1 MQQINTASNIPSM
14 QSMHQEPDVT
24 VSVSEL
30 GTEDRNMKF
39 LQAALS
45 LAIVDTLKGEEAE
58 AKKNSFRHNRLKN
71 AEEVM
76 LRICD
81 IYLPSG
87 INSTALNKVWAIL
100 DGPVTDV
107 LRQYKDELYDA
118 VNQAAQQTQE
128 A

>member
-1 MQQINTASNIPSM
+1 MPEINTASNESSM
-14 QSMHQEPDVT
+14 QQLHQQADNREQ
-24 VSVSEL
+24 VSQL
-30 GTEDRNMKF
+30 GREDQNMKF

-58 AKKNSFRHNRLKN
+58 LKKNSFRHNRLKN
-71 AEEVM
+71 AEEVI

-87 INSTALNKVWAIL
+87 INSTALNKVWEIL

-107 LRQYKDELYDA
+107 LRKHKDELYAA
-118 VNQAAQQTQE
+118 VNQAALQTQE

>member
-1 MQQINTASNIPSM
+1 MQYLENNHSVT
-14 QSMHQEPDVT
+14 EPLAEIGSD
-24 VSVSEL
+24 VSVL
-30 GTEDRNMKF
+30 DTEDRNMKF

-45 LAIVDTLKGEEAE
+45 LAIVDTLKGEEQDK
-58 AKKNSFRHNRLKN
+58 KKNSFRHNRLKN

-81 IYLPSG
+81 IYLPEG

-107 LRQYKDELYDA
+107 LRKHKDELYAA
-118 VNQAAQQTQE
+118 VVQAAQTTQE